1 MTISVKAI
9 VIALLALVALLAAAA
24 GAVIGLAIFFE
35 YPGGM
40 ASSYRAVDHDR
51 RLTPIARS
59 AAPIIAAID
68 HFYAANGRCPHV
80 NESDLSQLHADL
92 PPDLAGTLQGRAIE
106 FRPPGAVSGWLYYAS
121 NTDPSSCALSYKLG
135 WDPALEWSRH
145 GARTTWT
152 FVPGDGSDDRT
163 IVLDIGP

>member
-1 MTISVKAI
+1 MSLRTIAKVVLALA
-9 VIALLALVALLAAAA
+9 ALLVAAAV
-24 GAVIGLAIFFE
+24 AVIGLAIFFE

-40 ASSYRAVDHDR
+40 ASSYRAADHDR

-68 HFYAANGRCPHV
+68 RFYAANDQCPRV
-80 NESDLSQLHADL
+80 NESDLSQLRANL

-135 WDPALEWSRH
+135 WDPALEWSRQ